1 MKLIIW
7 AILLLSIASAYSQY
21 YKNGDKIPVEV
32 DKIWPKSNPSES
44 YDYFSLPFCP
54 PKEQVGEGF
63 AYAITGSRKYI
74 SNYNI
79 EFTGK
84 KFKKNLKKKLTP
96 NTLFCVKKQNYP
108 KKT

>member
-1 MKLIIW
+1 MKLIIL
-7 AILLLSIASAYSQY
+7 AILLLSIASVYAQY
-21 YKNGDKIPVEV
+21 YKTGDRIPVEI

-79 EFTGK
+79 EFAGK
-84 KFKKNLKKKLTP
+84 KKKLKNKLTLNTP
-96 NTLFCVKKQNYP
+96 FYVKKQNYP

>member
-1 MKLIIW
+1 MKLIIL
-7 AILLLSIASAYSQY
+7 AILLLSIASVYAQY
-21 YKNGDKIPVEV
+21 YKTGDRIPVEI

-79 EFTGK
+79 EFAGK
-84 KFKKNLKKKLTP
+84 KKKN
-96 NTLFCVKKQNYP
+96 
-108 KKT
+108 